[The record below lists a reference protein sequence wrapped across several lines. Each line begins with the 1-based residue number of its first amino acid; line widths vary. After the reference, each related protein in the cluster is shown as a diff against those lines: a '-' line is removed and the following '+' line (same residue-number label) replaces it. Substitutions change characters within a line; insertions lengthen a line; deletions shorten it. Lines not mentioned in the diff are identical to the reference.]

1 MSDKSIIFFLSSAI
15 IFLIAVIVYQRFVFN
30 KGTNGT
36 DLTPLFFGPR

>member
-30 KGTNGT
+30 KGIQMKLKKN
-36 DLTPLFFGPR
+36 R